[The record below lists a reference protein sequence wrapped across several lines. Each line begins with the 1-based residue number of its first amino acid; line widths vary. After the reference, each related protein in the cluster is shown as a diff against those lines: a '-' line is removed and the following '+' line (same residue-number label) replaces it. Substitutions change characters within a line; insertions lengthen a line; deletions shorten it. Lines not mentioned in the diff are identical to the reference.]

1 MFHLGWF
8 LSWQVQSWNQMW
20 SGEGGT
26 EWNHPELYID
36 MTRSLERAGFDYIMF
51 EDGAFVPD
59 SFGGSSKWWLANARS
74 VPKQDPNSLL
84 PILSQHT
91 ERLGLIATMTTS
103 FHPPY
108 MAARTSATLDHLSNG
123 RAGVNLVTSHNVRT
137 AQNFG
142 YEEMFEHDHR
152 YEMADEW
159 IELVKQLW
167 SSWEPDSV
175 RLDREAGIFADFT
188 KVHNIDFEGKYHSS
202 RGPLNTTPTPQG
214 RPVICQAGGSPA
226 GRGFAAKHAETIL
239 AQVESVEAMKAYR
252 DDVRA
257 RMVIEGRDPDSCK
270 IMFIVNPVLGETD
283 REAQDKHERTLA
295 GFRND
300 IDVNLASMSYA
311 SGIDFSKFDLDAP
324 IPAIETNAG
333 RATMALIGANTTGMT
348 LREAASSDIRK
359 SVPLIGTADAVAE
372 QMGDIAAE
380 VGGDGFL
387 IAGNVHRRYISE
399 ITDGLA
405 PELRKRGL
413 IRDGYAHTLFRDNL
427 MDF

>member
-51 EDGAFVPD
+51 EDGSFVPD
-59 SFGGSSKWWLANARS
+59 SFGGSSEWWLANARS

-108 MAARTSATLDHLSNG
+108 MAARTAATLDHLSNG

-159 IELVKQLW
+159 IDLVKQLW
-167 SSWEPDSV
+167 SSWEPDAV
-175 RLDREAGIFADFT
+175 RLDREAGVFADFA
-188 KVHNIDFEGKYHSS
+188 KVHNIDFKGKYHSS

-239 AQVESVEAMKAYR
+239 AQVESVEAMKTYR

-257 RMVIEGRDPDSCK
+257 RMIVEGRDPDSCK
-270 IMFIVNPVLGETD
+270 IMFIVSPVLGETQQ
-283 REAQDKHERTLA
+283 EAQDKNERILD
-295 GFRND
+295 GFRNN

-324 IPAIETNAG
+324 IPTVETNAG
-333 RATMALIGANTTGMT
+333 RGTMALIGANTTGMT

-359 SVPLIGTADAVAE
+359 SVQLIGTADAVAE

-387 IAGNVHRRYISE
+387 IAGSVNRRYISE

-413 IRDGYAHTLFRDNL
+413 IRDGYPHELFRDNL